1 VSPRIKT
8 AATRPERNVSAA
20 MEKIADERPKR
31 SAMRPAD
38 QEVQAVIAF
47 IKGTWPDRKRAY
59 RAELSRREQTK

>member
-1 VSPRIKT
+1 
-8 AATRPERNVSAA
+8 